1 MIKKIDIAGI
11 CMWAIYL
18 ILLGSGFA
26 VVFAGGGMEQNVE
39 QNIIAQ
45 KIIEVTTVV
54 PEDDW
59 TDYLEWIVPGVITPI
74 ILFYAGYKMN
84 KRRK

>member
-1 MIKKIDIAGI
+1 MIKWFKSSDAAGI
-11 CMWAIYL
+11 GMWIAYFVA
-18 ILLGSGFA
+18 FA
-26 VVFAGGGMEQNVE
+26 FFYWASAALAGGGLEPGMQ
-39 QNIIAQ
+39 QQA
-45 KIIEVTTVV
+45 IEILT

-74 ILFYAGYKMN
+74 VLFYAGYKIN